1 MTVNSTKNETILWPH
16 KINIKIDITNDGSR
30 TVIVKKMGR
39 KGFTVKNSKYF
50 GHLIY
55 HLT

>member
-16 KINIKIDITNDGSR
+16 KINIKIDRTNDGSR